1 MNEFLKEI
9 EKHLETL
16 KDLFYNSR
24 QFTLALIGFVVLF
37 TIAFPQLMMLLF
49 ATTVVFIFI
58 KGLILILEMI
68 NNR

>member
-1 MNEFLKEI
+1 VNEFLKEL

-16 KDLFYNSR
+16 KNLFYNSR
-24 QFTLALIGFVVLF
+24 QFTLALICFVVLF